1 VCYGIDLETGMANE
15 TLTSA
20 PSPEDAAQIVDL
32 LAQILAELRALNAN
46 VTELGERLAA
56 H

>member
-1 VCYGIDLETGMANE
+1 MASE
-15 TLTSA
+15 TLTSTSSA
-20 PSPEDAAQIVDL
+20 EDAALIVDL

-46 VTELGERLAA
+46 NELGERLVG